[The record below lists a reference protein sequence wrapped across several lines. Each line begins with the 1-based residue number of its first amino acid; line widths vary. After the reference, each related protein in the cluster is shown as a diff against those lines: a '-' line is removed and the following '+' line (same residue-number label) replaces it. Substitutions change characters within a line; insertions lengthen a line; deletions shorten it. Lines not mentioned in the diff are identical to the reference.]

1 MEKNGQVCEESRYI
15 IAGKDRFIRE
25 GQYAQMIPKFLEAKA
40 LAFSSDFAAIEAMNL
55 FQDMGYVIPDDISI
69 VGFDDNI
76 YATKVY
82 PKLTTVRQNVPEKA
96 RTVVN
101 RLIRMIHG
109 EKLPE
114 MCIRNEVELIKRSS
128 VKEE

>member
-1 MEKNGQVCEESRYI
+1 
-15 IAGKDRFIRE
+15 
-25 GQYAQMIPKFLEAKA
+25 
-40 LAFSSDFAAIEAMNL
+40 MNL
-55 FQDMGYVIPDDISI
+55 FQDMAYVIPDDISI

-101 RLIRMIHG
+101 RLIRMING
-109 EKLPE
+109 EILPE
-114 MCIRNEVELIKRSS
+114 MCVRNEVELIKRSS
-128 VKEE
+128 VKE